1 MSDDTSPQSPSEI
14 LDRLENRYRV
24 RFSGHPRV
32 TRSPDELQEMIDELQ
47 ALSDRVTGDP
57 ELSERVQTSLALYTN
72 ERDAIIEARKV
83 PGAIGA
89 FRLRLWTDLC
99 VGRYRRNFA
108 GQSRLTRDAQ
118 LLEEISAFL
127 GSLQAQLQP
136 LDARFP
142 ALELASTLQS
152 VQRTAELARSEL
164 GQIRGVRSTG
174 SQADQGSRYAQLAN
188 HQFELYQQ
196 GFAGASRISR
206 HPPLL
211 ERIIAALEEIAAGMV
226 RLQRAGFT
234 DPNNDRNL
242 SLVSDRIRAYKT
254 ELGEIVAAQGAAS
267 LDDRVSALGAA
278 ANQVFNQYR
287 EHFAGKDRASCD
299 PDKLNRLF
307 ELLWAAALEMD
318 AIDRRE
324 DHEINE
330 RNLSLVLDNLL
341 LYHREW
347 GAIQEA
353 RSDA

>member
-1 MSDDTSPQSPSEI
+1 MSDTPTPSPSEI

-32 TRSPDELQEMIDELQ
+32 TRSPDELQEMLDELATLQ
-47 ALSDRVTGDP
+47 DRVADQP
-57 ELSERVQTSLALYTN
+57 ELAERVQTNTTLYTN
-72 ERDAIIEARKV
+72 ERDAIVEARKV

-108 GQSRLTRDAQ
+108 GKSRLTRDVQ
-118 LLEEISAFL
+118 LLEEISGFL
-127 GSLQAQLQP
+127 GALRGQIEP
-136 LDARFP
+136 LSARYP
-142 ALELASTLQS
+142 GLELSGALQS
-152 VQRTAELARSEL
+152 VNRTGELVSKEIV
-164 GQIRGVRSTG
+164 QIRAARTSG

-242 SLVSDRIRAYKT
+242 GLVTDRARSYKV
-254 ELGEIVAAQGAAS
+254 ELNEIVAAQKAAA
-267 LDDRVSALGAA
+267 LEDRINALGGA
-278 ANQVFNQYR
+278 ANQVFAQYR
-287 EHFAGKDRASCD
+287 EHFAGKNRADCD
-299 PDKLNRLF
+299 EEKLTRLF
-307 ELLWAAALEMD
+307 EILWAVALEMD
-318 AIDRRE
+318 TIDRDE
-324 DHEINE
+324 GHETNE

-347 GAIQEA
+347 QAIREA
-353 RSDA
+353 KSDA